1 VHHSSSIT
9 GAISITLADGKTMKD
24 LYSVLVATTLLSA
37 AGCATTPSEYGVRT
51 ISDDMSINSDAAWAA
66 IDLNADGSLSL
77 GELEDQAAMGLLQ
90 DFDNADTNGDKNVS
104 REEWNVWWP
113 RMTNH
118 HIRDAV
124 PPIDTGRAP

>member
-1 VHHSSSIT
+1 
-9 GAISITLADGKTMKD
+9 MKG
-24 LYSVLVATTLLSA
+24 LYPVIIAAALLSA

-51 ISDDMSINSDAAWAA
+51 ISDDMSINSDAAWAS
-66 IDLNADGSLSL
+66 IDLNGDGSLSL
-77 GELEDQAAMGLLQ
+77 GELEDQRAMGLLQ
-90 DFDNADTNGDKNVS
+90 DFDNADTNGDQNVS

-124 PPIDTGRAP
+124 SPSDNTNRAP